1 MPPSS
6 SGIQRF
12 SHACLAATAGLGLSL
27 LSALPAAAHGVAAGG
42 LIAGASHPLLGL
54 DHLLLLLGVGGVAA
68 QIGNGVLL
76 FALAGA
82 LGGAVI
88 GAIGGNLPG
97 AELLAALAVSS
108 LGLLMLR
115 HQRRH
120 PSPQLPVIGGI
131 IAAAVAIHALLH
143 GQEASGHASW
153 WLGAFLGS
161 ASVVGIS
168 TLLLRRAAS
177 RWTLLLAGALS
188 LAGVVLVLAPLA

>member
-1 MPPSS
+1 
-6 SGIQRF
+6 
-12 SHACLAATAGLGLSL
+12 
-27 LSALPAAAHGVAAGG
+27 
-42 LIAGASHPLLGL
+42 
-54 DHLLLLLGVGGVAA
+54 
-68 QIGNGVLL
+68 
-76 FALAGA
+76 
-82 LGGAVI
+82 
-88 GAIGGNLPG
+88 
-97 AELLAALAVSS
+97 
-108 LGLLMLR
+108 
-115 HQRRH
+115 
-120 PSPQLPVIGGI
+120 VIGGI